1 MYPAWALQT
10 KAQTSPNSSAVPKRP
25 AGFWARR
32 SRATCS
38 NGLPLALACD
48 SILERSRSVSNGPG
62 RMLLIVTLWATV
74 LRLRPAMKP
83 VSPAR
88 APLDRPRLSMGDF
101 TETDVMLTMRPN
113 FRAIIP
119 STVALIRKIGVSML
133 ASRARSH
140 TSRSHSRKSPGG
152 GPPALL
158 TRMSGFGHACR
169 SAARTASV
177 VMSPATV
184 VTRTP
189 VVSRI
194 SFAAASSASLVRA
207 FMVTFTPSRA
217 RDMAQPLPSPLL
229 AAHTIAFLPLM
240 PRSMAASLC
249 QKVESLAPLRD
260 ETRRDECPADRPAL
274 GAADGCQRWPHV
286 RGRNPPEQH
295 ERFFHSVVH
304 VHEGR
309 RVEDGNQ
316 RRQPVVDAPRAVQI
330 ALAARLEQLGLEI
343 GRDAAH
349 SWDRAVSAQ

>member
-1 MYPAWALQT
+1 MQT
-10 KAQTSPNSSAVPKRP
+10 NAHTSPNSAAVPKRP
-25 AGFWARR
+25 AGFWAWR

-38 NGLPLALACD
+38 TGLPVALAWD
-48 SILERSRSVSNGPG
+48 SMLERRRSVSKGPG

-74 LRLRPAMKP
+74 LRLSPAIKP

-140 TSRSHSRKSPGG
+140 TSRSHWRKSPGG

-158 TRMSGFGHACR
+158 TRMSGAGHAWS

-189 VVSRI
+189 VASRI
-194 SFAAASSASLVRA
+194 SFAAASSASFVRA
-207 FMVTFTPSRA
+207 FIVMFTPSRA
-217 RDMAQPLPSPLL
+217 SDMAQPLPSPLL
-229 AAHTIAFLPLM
+229 AAQTIAFLPLI
-240 PRSMAASLC
+240 PRSMVASFL
-249 QKVESLAPLRD
+249 SGGARALAPLGGQARGR
-260 ETRRDECPADRPAL
+260 ERPADRFSL
-274 GAADGCQRWPHV
+274 RAADRRQRRPDV
-286 RGRNPPEQH
+286 CRRDPSEED
-295 ERFFHSVVH
+295 ERFLHPVVH

-309 RVEDGNQ
+309 RVEDGHE
-316 RRQPVVDAPRAVQI
+316 RRQPVVDPTGAIQI
-330 ALAARLEQLGLEI
+330 ALAARLEQLGLQI
-343 GRDAAH
+343 RGDAAH
-349 SWDRAVSAQ
+349 SGDRAIGAQQEGRH